1 MASIL
6 TSLFG
11 DRFGIDR
18 FGNIVSKGGIVTGGG
33 GAPLAGGSA
42 RTLTADDF
50 GKTILLDTLAGTT
63 ITLPAAIGS
72 GGRYRFIVSVLATSV
87 SHKIQVA
94 NASDTM
100 IGGGVIADTDSSGAA
115 YAFLAASTSDTI
127 TLNRSTTGSVTV
139 GEWIEIEDYAPNV
152 WKVDFLL
159 SGTGTPVS
167 PFSAAVS

>member
-1 MASIL
+1 
-6 TSLFG
+6 
-11 DRFGIDR
+11 
-18 FGNIVSKGGIVTGGG
+18 
-33 GAPLAGGSA
+33 
-42 RTLTADDF
+42 
-50 GKTILLDTLAGTT
+50 
-63 ITLPAAIGS
+63 
-72 GGRYRFIVSVLATSV
+72 
-87 SHKIQVA
+87 
-94 NASDTM
+94 M